1 MQISE
6 VREAQAQAHK
16 GPGTGAMARR
26 SASMS
31 QWLALPVI
39 LAGSFMVTLDFFI
52 VNVAIPALQAELR
65 ASSATIQLIIAGYGL
80 ALAAGL
86 ITAGRLG
93 DLYGRRRVF
102 MWGLALFTGASLV
115 CGLAPTVDV
124 LILARVAQ
132 GLGASLLSPQA
143 LSMLGTTYTGATRS
157 RAFMWYGMTLGLAA
171 SLGQLIGGLLIEADV
186 AGLGW
191 RACFLINLP
200 VGAIALLLAPRLVPE
215 SFGDRGG
222 RLDPPGVGLITL
234 AMSALVLPL
243 IEGRAQGWPLWT
255 MLCLAASAPL
265 FGLFVLHQRRRAR
278 DGRPPLVDL
287 TIFRRRGFAAGNLA
301 TLLFFMGMA
310 SFFLIFTLYL
320 QDGRGLGA
328 LASGA
333 VFTQLGLGF
342 FLASLASP
350 RVERWLGRQTL
361 ALGAAVMAVSLTVL
375 ALEASGLDGSILWL
389 SPALLADGAGMGLV
403 LAPLTSRVLAGVPPA
418 EAGAGAGI
426 LTTTQQIANA
436 LGVAL
441 IGNLFYNEV
450 GAGAAAAFPRAFALC
465 LVALA
470 LLVLAVA
477 ALVQMLPGVTP
488 THSSR
493 SSAQ

>member
-1 MQISE
+1 
-6 VREAQAQAHK
+6 
-16 GPGTGAMARR
+16 
-26 SASMS
+26 
-31 QWLALPVI
+31 
-39 LAGSFMVTLDFFI
+39 
-52 VNVAIPALQAELR
+52 
-65 ASSATIQLIIAGYGL
+65 
-80 ALAAGL
+80 
-86 ITAGRLG
+86 
-93 DLYGRRRVF
+93 
-102 MWGLALFTGASLV
+102 
-115 CGLAPTVDV
+115 
-124 LILARVAQ
+124 
-132 GLGASLLSPQA
+132 
-143 LSMLGTTYTGATRS
+143 
-157 RAFMWYGMTLGLAA
+157 
-171 SLGQLIGGLLIEADV
+171 
-186 AGLGW
+186 
-191 RACFLINLP
+191 
-200 VGAIALLLAPRLVPE
+200 
-215 SFGDRGG
+215 
-222 RLDPPGVGLITL
+222 
-234 AMSALVLPL
+234 
-243 IEGRAQGWPLWT
+243 

-265 FGLFVLHQRRRAR
+265 FGLFVLQQQRRAR

-320 QDGRGLGA
+320 QNGRGLGA

-361 ALGAAVMAVSLTVL
+361 ALGAAIMAVSLTVL
-375 ALEASGLDGSILWL
+375 ALEVTRGGLGGSILWL

-426 LTTTQQIANA
+426 LTTTQQSANA

-488 THSSR
+488 TPSSR